1 MSDETPILDDAII
14 AELRESV
21 GGDDGFVA
29 DLAAAYLAEGPEHV
43 RAMEAA
49 LARGDVAG
57 VVRPAHTLKS
67 SSAALGAMRISLISK
82 GIEHL
87 SRDGRSEGLAEA
99 VAEVRSAWDQ
109 TVAAMN
115 ERKLA
120 G

>member
-1 MSDETPILDDAII
+1 MSDEMPILDDAII

-29 DLAAAYLAEGPEHV
+29 ELAAAYLAEGPEHV

-57 VVRPAHTLKS
+57 AVRPAHTLKS
-67 SSAALGAMRISLISK
+67 SSAALGAMRVSAIGK
-82 GIEHL
+82 AIEHAA
-87 SRDGRSEGLAEA
+87 REGRTEGLETA
-99 VAEVRSAWDQ
+99 VAEASTAWDQ